1 MADSGKPSKWKA
13 QSGQLRLAMQA
24 NKGGSK
30 GAAAAA
36 MLAQTHEVLY
46 GSVPFTLLCQD

>member
-1 MADSGKPSKWKA
+1 MANKGKPSKWKA

-24 NKGGSK
+24 NQGGSK

-36 MLAQTHEVLY
+36 MLAQTHEVRY
-46 GSVPFTLLCQD
+46 GSVPFTLLCRN